1 MKYKQVISGVFLERL
16 NRFVAAVEIDGIT
29 ETVHIK
35 NTGRCRELLVPRCRV
50 YLAAAENENRK
61 TRYDLIAV
69 EKKLNESHHLLINM
83 DSQIPN
89 YAADE
94 WLKKSGI
101 FSEKA
106 RLQREVKY
114 GRSRIDFFIVD
125 GKRKAFLEVKGV
137 TLEEN
142 GVALFPDAP
151 TERGLKHIHELMDC
165 LYDGYEAYILFV
177 IQMKEITVF
186 RPNDAMQPKF
196 GEMLRKAVAAGVKII
211 AVDCEVTPDSITIDK
226 FIPIEL
232 D

>member
-16 NRFVAAVEIDGIT
+16 NRFVATVEIDGVT

-35 NTGRCRELLVPRCRV
+35 NTGRCRELLVPHCMV
-50 YLAAAENENRK
+50 HLAAAENENRK

-69 EKKLNESHHLLINM
+69 EKKLNESRHLLINM

-89 YAADE
+89 YAAEE

-101 FSEKA
+101 FSGKA

-125 GKRKAFLEVKGV
+125 GKRKAFFEIK
-137 TLEEN
+137 

-165 LYDGYEAYILFV
+165 FYDRYKAYILFV

-186 RPNDAMQPKF
+186 RPNDAMQLKF
-196 GEMLRKAVAAGVKII
+196 GEMLCKAVAAGVKII